1 MLLWETVT
9 DLRSGA
15 EALRR
20 GRYGVI
26 EVVDGRLQA
35 VHLRPWPKWISI
47 GAVVWQTWFG
57 RGGRRDRCLVYYDQP
72 LRYPNFLAVKYAY
85 STLGTTYRT
94 IRAAAVALDQ
104 IARIKGS
111 DALLC
116 EAWNSR
122 ISDRLLRRWGWE
134 RHVPGSSRRH
144 YIKRFYGEYPA
155 YAEIDA
161 FCDENEPVLTAS

>member
-1 MLLWETVT
+1 MTLKGPTVSAVHFVVATRRSFSQKIALPIRRRTRTCATFRLEGVSTMLLWETVT

-72 LRYPNFLAVKYAY
+72 LR
-85 STLGTTYRT
+85 
-94 IRAAAVALDQ
+94 
-104 IARIKGS
+104 
-111 DALLC
+111 
-116 EAWNSR
+116 
-122 ISDRLLRRWGWE
+122 
-134 RHVPGSSRRH
+134 
-144 YIKRFYGEYPA
+144 
-155 YAEIDA
+155 
-161 FCDENEPVLTAS
+161 